1 MKKTLFTSVAVAALV
16 FGIGTTQ
23 ACAKSPNSS
32 KQNQY
37 GHPAENFSERNFDQ
51 HNQNM
56 MPKMKFQHG
65 GIENAVLLGTVTAIN
80 EASSML
86 TVKDADGKETQ
97 VHVNPFTRLHPMP
110 KTPVPDEKSEK
121 EKKRPEFN
129 ELKLSDLK
137 NGDWIAVTKMKT
149 ETKTIE
155 AARIVVA
162 KD

>member
-23 ACAKSPNSS
+23 ACAKSPNNA
-32 KQNQY
+32 KQNPY
-37 GHPAENFSERNFDQ
+37 GHPAENVSERNFEMPN
-51 HNQNM
+51 HNM
-56 MPKMKFQHG
+56 MPMLHRHDG
-65 GIENAVLLGTVTAIN
+65 VENADLIGSVTSVN
-80 EASSML
+80 ASAGLL

-110 KTPVPDEKSEK
+110 KAPAADEKSEK
-121 EKKRPEFN
+121 KRPELN

-137 NGDWIAVTKMKT
+137 NGDWVAVKKMKT